1 MCMKDKRNSSD
12 FVLLADMH
20 TDGVHFNP
28 DLMDDRRDEKPE
40 DAEN

>member
-1 MCMKDKRNSSD
+1 MKDKENSSD

-20 TDGVHFNP
+20 TDGVHFDP
-28 DLMDDRRDEKPE
+28 DLMVHRREEIPE

>member
-1 MCMKDKRNSSD
+1 MKDKENSSD

-20 TDGVHFNP
+20 TDGVHFDP
-28 DLMDDRRDEKPE
+28 DLMGDRKVEITE